1 VPGAI
6 TARPRVWN
14 RSPCLRIHP
23 RLRGRDR
30 SVGLRELDWDPE
42 VDDSAIGVTAKD
54 GVVTLTGFIDSYA
67 GKLAA
72 ERVVKRVRGVR
83 AVANDVIVRLKV
95 DVTDT
100 DIAAA
105 TVLALKIRPGIPPN
119 VQATV
124 HNGHVT
130 LTGHVEWLHQK
141 EQAEVTI
148 RHIAGVRGVVNHI
161 DVAPRTGQ
169 RDVRRRIM
177 QSLHHTA
184 DLDGRHI
191 DVAVTGDVVTL
202 TGTVGSWSQYEAAE
216 RGAGSAPGI
225 RQVDNQIRVVPQE
238 PHEFEPPDE
247 IC

>member
-1 VPGAI
+1 MT
-6 TARPRVWN
+6 TAALTGTDVRF
-14 RSPCLRIHP
+14 
-23 RLRGRDR
+23 RDT
-30 SVGLRELDWDPE
+30 VIRELDWDSE
-42 VDDSAIGVTAKD
+42 VDDSAIGVAAKD

-83 AVANDVIVRLKV
+83 AVANDIIVRLKV

-105 TVLALKIRPGIPPN
+105 AAVALTVRPGIPPN

-130 LTGHVEWLHQK
+130 LTGHVDWLHQK
-141 EQAEVTI
+141 QQAEVAVQ
-148 RHIAGVRGVVNHI
+148 HVGGVRGVLNHI
-161 DVAPRTGQ
+161 EVAPKTAR
-169 RDVRRRIM
+169 RDVRRRII
-177 QSLHHTA
+177 QSLHRNA
-184 DLDGRHI
+184 DLDARHI
-191 DVAVTGDVVTL
+191 EVAVTGDIVTL
-202 TGTVGSWSQYEAAE
+202 TGTVGSWPQREAAE

-238 PHEFEPPDE
+238 PHEFEPPDD
-247 IC
+247 IR

>member
-1 VPGAI
+1 MTTAALTGAD
-6 TARPRVWN
+6 V
-14 RSPCLRIHP
+14 
-23 RLRGRDR
+23 RLRDT
-30 SVGLRELDWDPE
+30 VIHELDWDSE
-42 VDDSAIGVTAKD
+42 VDDSAVGVTAKD
-54 GVVTLTGFIDSYA
+54 GVVTLTGLIDSDA

-83 AVANDVIVRLKV
+83 AVANDIIVRLKV
-95 DVTDT
+95 GVTDS

-105 TVLALKIRPGIPPN
+105 AAVALKFRPGIPPN

-124 HNGHVT
+124 HDGHVT

-141 EQAEVTI
+141 EQAEVAV
-148 RHIAGVRGVVNHI
+148 RHLGGVRGVLNHI
-161 DVAPRTGQ
+161 DVTPRSVQ
-169 RDVRRRIM
+169 RDVRRRIV
-177 QSLHHTA
+177 QSLHRNT
-184 DLDGRHI
+184 DLDARHME
-191 DVAVTGDVVTL
+191 VAVTDDIVTL
-202 TGTVGSWSQYEAAE
+202 TGTVGSWSQREAAE

>member
-1 VPGAI
+1 MT
-6 TARPRVWN
+6 TAALTGVDV
-14 RSPCLRIHP
+14 
-23 RLRGRDR
+23 RLRD
-30 SVGLRELDWDPE
+30 SVIRELDWDSE
-42 VDDSAIGVTAKD
+42 VDDSAIGVAAKD

-72 ERVVKRVRGVR
+72 ERVVKRLRGVR
-83 AVANDVIVRLKV
+83 AVANDIVVRLKA

-105 TVLALKIRPGIPPN
+105 AALALKVRPGIPPN

-124 HNGHVT
+124 HSGHVT

-141 EQAEVTI
+141 EQAEVAV
-148 RHIAGVRGVVNHI
+148 RHISGVRGVVNHI
-161 DVAPRTGQ
+161 EIASKTVQ
-169 RDVRRRIM
+169 RDVRRRIV
-177 QSLHHTA
+177 QSLHRNA
-184 DLDGRHI
+184 DLDARHI
-191 DVAVTGDVVTL
+191 EVAVTDDVVTL

-225 RQVDNQIRVVPQE
+225 RVVANHIRVVPPE

-247 IC
+247 IRR

>member
-1 VPGAI
+1 MTTAALTGAD
-6 TARPRVWN
+6 V
-14 RSPCLRIHP
+14 
-23 RLRGRDR
+23 RLRDT
-30 SVGLRELDWDPE
+30 VIHELDFDSE

-72 ERVVKRVRGVR
+72 DRVVKRVRGVR
-83 AVANDVIVRLKV
+83 AVANDIIVRLKV
-95 DVTDT
+95 DVTDS

-105 TVLALKIRPGIPPN
+105 AALALKLRPSIPPS

-124 HNGHVT
+124 HDGHVT

-141 EQAEVTI
+141 EQAEVAV
-148 RHIAGVRGVVNHI
+148 RHLGGVRGVLNHI
-161 DVAPRTGQ
+161 DVTPRSVQ
-169 RDVRRRIM
+169 RDVRRRIV
-177 QSLHHTA
+177 QSLHRNT
-184 DLDGRHI
+184 DLDARHI
-191 DVAVTGDVVTL
+191 EVAVTDDFVTL
-202 TGTVGSWSQYEAAE
+202 TGTVGSWSEREAAE

>member
-1 VPGAI
+1 VI
-6 TARPRVWN
+6 
-14 RSPCLRIHP
+14 
-23 RLRGRDR
+23 
-30 SVGLRELDWDPE
+30 RELDWDSL
-42 VDDSAIGVTAKD
+42 VDDSAIGVAAKD
-54 GVVTLTGFIDSYA
+54 GVVTLTGFIDNYA

-83 AVANDVIVRLKV
+83 AVANDIIVRLKL

-105 TVLALKIRPGIPPN
+105 AALALKIRPGIPPH

-124 HNGHVT
+124 HSGHVT
-130 LTGHVEWLHQK
+130 LTGHVDWLHQK
-141 EQAEVTI
+141 EQAEAAVQ
-148 RHIAGVRGVVNHI
+148 HVGGVRGVRNHI
-161 DVAPRTGQ
+161 EVAPKTVQ
-169 RDVRRRIM
+169 RDVRRRIV
-177 QSLHHTA
+177 QSLHRNA
-184 DLDGRHI
+184 DLDARHI
-191 DVAVTGDVVTL
+191 EVAVADDVVTL

-225 RQVDNQIRVVPQE
+225 RLVANQIRVVPQQ

>member
-1 VPGAI
+1 MTTAALTGAD
-6 TARPRVWN
+6 V
-14 RSPCLRIHP
+14 
-23 RLRGRDR
+23 RLRD
-30 SVGLRELDWDPE
+30 SVIHELDWDSE
-42 VDDSAIGVTAKD
+42 VDDSAVGVAAKD
-54 GVVTLTGFIDSYA
+54 GVVTLTGFIGSYA

-83 AVANDVIVRLKV
+83 AVANDIIVRLKA

-105 TVLALKIRPGIPPN
+105 AALALKIRPGIPPN

-130 LTGHVEWLHQK
+130 LTGHVDWLHQK
-141 EQAEVTI
+141 EQAEVAVQ
-148 RHIAGVRGVVNHI
+148 HLGGVRGVLNHI
-161 DVAPRTGQ
+161 EVAPRTVQ
-169 RDVRRRIM
+169 RDVRRRIV
-177 QSLHHTA
+177 QSLHRNA
-184 DLDGRHI
+184 DLDARHI
-191 DVAVTGDVVTL
+191 DVVVAGDVVTL

-225 RQVDNQIRVVPQE
+225 RRVDNQIRVVPLE

>member
-1 VPGAI
+1 VI
-6 TARPRVWN
+6 
-14 RSPCLRIHP
+14 
-23 RLRGRDR
+23 
-30 SVGLRELDWDPE
+30 RELDWDSQ
-42 VDDSAIGVTAKD
+42 VDDSAIGVAAKD

-83 AVANDVIVRLKV
+83 AVANDIIVRLKV

-105 TVLALKIRPGIPPN
+105 AALALKIRPGIPPN

-141 EQAEVTI
+141 QQAEVTV
-148 RHIAGVRGVVNHI
+148 RHITGVRSVANHI
-161 DVAPRTGQ
+161 EVAPKTGQ
-169 RDVRRRIM
+169 RDVRRRIV
-177 QSLHHTA
+177 QSLHRNA
-184 DLDGRHI
+184 DLDARHI
-191 DVAVTGDVVTL
+191 EVAVSDDVVTL

-225 RQVDNQIRVVPQE
+225 RLVANQIRVVPQE